1 MRQLGRAFLRFL
13 RYLGQLA
20 GLVVEVA
27 CAVAKGKIR
36 WKLLSR
42 QIFLAGVGSQ
52 AVIIVTGAFTGAVF
66 GAQMYF
72 QFARFGVESIGG
84 AVVSIAMC
92 RELAPVLVG
101 LMVAGRVGAAITA
114 EIGSMKVTEQ
124 IDALR
129 SMGVHPVDYLVVPR
143 ALALMI
149 SMPFLIAEAI
159 IFGVLASWIV
169 TVYHF
174 QVPEAY
180 YWKWVE
186 RWTEGKDFAFG
197 MIKGF
202 INGAIIVVVSC
213 HCGLNASGGA
223 TGVGKSTTKSVVIA
237 SLIILVLNFFLTL
250 ILTQFLRV

>member
-1 MRQLGRAFLRFL
+1 MRKLGRAFLGFL

-20 GLVVEVA
+20 WLSGEVIA
-27 CAVAKGKIR
+27 AILRGRIR
-36 WKLLSR
+36 WKLLS
-42 QIFLAGVGSQ
+42 QQLFQAGVKSQ
-52 AVIIVTGAFTGAVF
+52 SVIIVTGAFTGAVF
-66 GAQMYF
+66 GAQMYY
-72 QFARFGVESIGG
+72 QFARFGVESISG

-101 LMVAGRVGAAITA
+101 LMVAGRVGAAMTA
-114 EIGSMKVTEQ
+114 EIGSMKVSEQ

-129 SMGVHPVDYLVVPR
+129 AMGVHPIDYLVVPR
-143 ALALMI
+143 SLALMI

-159 IFGVLASWIV
+159 VFGVLASWIV

-180 YWKWVE
+180 FWKWVD
-186 RWTEGKDFAFG
+186 RWTETKDFAFG

-202 INGAIIVVVSC
+202 INGIIIVVVSC
-213 HCGLNASGGA
+213 HRGMSVTGGA
-223 TGVGKSTTKSVVIA
+223 TGVGQATTSAVVIS

-250 ILTQFLRV
+250 VLTQFLWV